1 MPLSGLQRGQPLLSP
16 RGGDAFDQDRR
27 KPRPVQVREACF
39 GESVCIADPRIAA
52 AILNPGETP
61 QVSATAGVECSEAGL
76 VWPRPG
82 HPLQRRRLPWFVSH
96 GQSRQPCRRVE
107 HRSVATGRCR
117 PTGETTMRID
127 PRILFLIQIGS
138 IVAADQLA
146 PLIEFGNLWL
156 RLAGAAL
163 AVLGLGVSVAAKR
176 QFQRAGTNV
185 YTFKEPGEL
194 VTEGLY
200 GVSRNPMYLG
210 LVLGGIGT
218 ALISGTLAGLILC
231 AGFAAVVRFWYI
243 AHEEQA
249 MRRKF
254 GGPYEAYCEEVWR
267 WLGPR
272 GGSGERHSSHR
283 GEGVGINSPAGGD
296 APR

>member
-1 MPLSGLQRGQPLLSP
+1 
-16 RGGDAFDQDRR
+16 
-27 KPRPVQVREACF
+27 
-39 GESVCIADPRIAA
+39 
-52 AILNPGETP
+52 
-61 QVSATAGVECSEAGL
+61 
-76 VWPRPG
+76 
-82 HPLQRRRLPWFVSH
+82 
-96 GQSRQPCRRVE
+96 
-107 HRSVATGRCR
+107 
-117 PTGETTMRID
+117 MRID
-127 PRILFLIQIGS
+127 PRILFLILIGAT
-138 IVAADQLA
+138 VAADLFA

-163 AVLGLGVSVAAKR
+163 AVLGLAVSVAAKR

-200 GVSRNPMYLG
+200 SVSRNPMYLG
-210 LVLGGIGT
+210 LLLGGIGA
-218 ALISGTLAGLILC
+218 ALISGTLAALILC

-272 GGSGERHSSHR
+272 GRPGERRTSR
-283 GEGVGINSPAGGD
+283 LAEGVRIDSQAGGD
-296 APR
+296 APG